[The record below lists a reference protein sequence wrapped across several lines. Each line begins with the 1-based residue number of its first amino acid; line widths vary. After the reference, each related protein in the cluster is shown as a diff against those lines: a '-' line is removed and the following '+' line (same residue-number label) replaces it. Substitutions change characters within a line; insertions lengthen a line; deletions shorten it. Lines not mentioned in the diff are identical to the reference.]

1 MQMLC
6 LRNSDSRPTSWVRR
20 WGWMLGLAWQLSAA
34 ASPTPSGL
42 SGSAAVPASSFE
54 VLQQQAL
61 QWAASSPAF
70 QGKVLHVAPL
80 DSRITVQSCQ
90 QNLQFDQPFP
100 NQASVRVRCAQP
112 MWQLFITLNQGSA
125 PAVLTRQGPVAPA
138 LHKVLVSKELLK
150 RGTVLTPAMFSE
162 AEMPAAGMENQ
173 LIVDSKLLMNME
185 LVRDLTPNTP
195 LRTYDLKNAVL
206 IKRGQEVQVTAGQG
220 QGFVITMR
228 AESLQDGGLGE
239 QIRLKN
245 SESGRSLTGIVT
257 GPNAARLR

>member
-6 LRNSDSRPTSWVRR
+6 LRNSDTRPAPWARR
-20 WGWMLGLAWQLSAA
+20 WGWMLALAWQLCAA
-34 ASPTPSGL
+34 ASPAPSGL
-42 SGSAAVPASSFE
+42 AGAASVSGTPLE
-54 VLQQQAL
+54 TLQQQAL
-61 QWAASSPAF
+61 QWAASYPAF
-70 QGKVLHVAPL
+70 QGKTLHVAPL
-80 DSRITVQSCQ
+80 DPRITVQACQ
-90 QNLQFDQPFP
+90 QTLQFDQPFP
-100 NQASVRVRCAQP
+100 NQPSVRVRCAQP
-112 MWQLFITLNQGSA
+112 MWQLYITLNQGSE
-125 PAVLTRQGPVAPA
+125 PAVMTRNGPAAPV

-150 RGTVLTPAMFSE
+150 RGTVISPAMFTE

-173 LIVDSKLLMNME
+173 LIVDSKLLANME